1 MKFNQIFAVCAAV
14 MVLLIPAI
22 LGDMCGIVMRVLM
35 TLDGA
40 VMLAAALKFPD
51 LV

>member
-22 LGDMCGIVMRVLM
+22 LGDICSMPERVFL

-40 VMLAAALKFPD
+40 AILTAVLKHPD